1 VKGQCDRLTIQ
12 NNHFRDAILEW
23 PFGYM
28 KCSSG
33 VSGFFEGGA
42 VNVDAR
48 YSGRGLVFRRNLIE
62 GVFDGVHLTP
72 WREDHARTQE
82 TDFYE
87 NRLSGCL
94 DDFIE
99 CDGFSRNIRIMNNI
113 MDRSLTGI
121 SVAQALDG
129 PTFIVNNVIGNC
141 GVVSAAQ
148 REENY
153 GYPFKTNGGEGAEI
167 GSGPLFFYHNTAY
180 TSDPNS
186 RALLV
191 KRPTWKKLVMRNN
204 IWCGQKAGFE
214 LWHEQPSPIDW
225 DYDNLFVSDPT
236 APLVVQSYRNRFPKL
251 TDVRNRFKWLP
262 HGLSADPRFIDPP
275 QGNYH
280 LRVTS
285 PCIDAGVALP
295 GINSL
300 PTRGRAPD
308 LGAYEIH

>member
-1 VKGQCDRLTIQ
+1 MKGQCDRLTIQ
-12 NNHFRDAILEW
+12 DNHFRDAILDW

-48 YSGRGLVFRRNLIE
+48 YSGRGLVFRRNVIE

-72 WREDHARTQE
+72 WRENNARTQE

-94 DDFIE
+94 DDFVE
-99 CDGFSRNIRIMNNI
+99 CDGFSRNTRIFNNV
-113 MDRSLTGI
+113 MERSLTGI

-129 PTFIVNNVIGNC
+129 PTFSLYNVIGNC

-180 TSDPNS
+180 TSDPHS

-191 KRPTWKKLVMRNN
+191 KRPAWKKLVMRNN
-204 IWCGQKAGFE
+204 IWCGQQAGFE

-225 DYDNLFVSDPT
+225 DYDDLFVSDAN
-236 APLVVQSYRNRFPKL
+236 APLVVQAYRTKFPKL
-251 TDVRNRFKWLP
+251 ADVRSRLKWLP
-262 HGLSADPRFIDPP
+262 HGISADPQFIDS
-275 QGNYH
+275 GRGDYR
-280 LRVTS
+280 LRDSS
-285 PCIDAGVALP
+285 PCINAGVPLG
-295 GINSL
+295 GINRLSTL
-300 PTRGRAPD
+300 GTAPD
-308 LGAYEIH
+308 LGAYEKR